1 MSEALRLADELLDGL
16 ADEHWNQLF
25 ADAAAELRR
34 LHAENEALKVE
45 LHEQARV
52 NGMGGEREAS
62 LMAELERKSDAIQRL
77 WKERDE
83 LRALN
88 AELVEALQGMIDCC
102 PETRGTHNPH
112 LAMARAALA
121 KVGESK

>member
-1 MSEALRLADELLDGL
+1 MTEEHGIYSGVVDIARNGVDEVI
-16 ADEHWNQLF
+16 
-25 ADAAAELRR
+25 R
-34 LHAENEALKVE
+34 
-45 LHEQARV
+45 
-52 NGMGGEREAS
+52 
-62 LMAELERKSDAIQRL
+62 
-77 WKERDE
+77 

-121 KVGESK
+121 KVEASK

>member
-1 MSEALRLADELLDGL
+1 MSDTALKLADRLDLWGDQGDLLE
-16 ADEHWNQLF
+16 AS
-25 ADAAAELRR
+25 AELRR
-34 LHAENEALKVE
+34 LHAEHTELGQAIKRAIERINELEAE

-52 NGMGGEREAS
+52 NGMGGEREA
-62 LMAELERKSDAIQRL
+62 RL
-77 WKERDE
+77 I
-83 LRALN
+83 ALN

-121 KVGESK
+121 KMEASK

>member
-1 MSEALRLADELLDGL
+1 MSEALFYANALEVSDKNPALINVNNR
-16 ADEHWNQLF
+16 
-25 ADAAAELRR
+25 AAAELRR
-34 LHAENEALKVE
+34 LHAE
-45 LHEQARV
+45 
-52 NGMGGEREAS
+52 
-62 LMAELERKSDAIQRL
+62 LERKSEAIQRL

-121 KVGESK
+121 KVEASK